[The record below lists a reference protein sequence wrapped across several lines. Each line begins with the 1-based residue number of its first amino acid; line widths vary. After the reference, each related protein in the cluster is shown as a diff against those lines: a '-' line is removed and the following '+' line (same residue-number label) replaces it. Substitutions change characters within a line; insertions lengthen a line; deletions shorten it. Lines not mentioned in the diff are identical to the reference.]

1 MPVVMDGIPP
11 ATLRHAELMAQAKK
25 LVTDKE
31 RRAFVRKVKE
41 EHSRF
46 AAKWVWDDINAWIAA
61 GRPEGAPC
69 TA

>member
-1 MPVVMDGIPP
+1 MPVVMTVTPP
-11 ATLRHAELMAQAKK
+11 ATRLHAELMAQAKK